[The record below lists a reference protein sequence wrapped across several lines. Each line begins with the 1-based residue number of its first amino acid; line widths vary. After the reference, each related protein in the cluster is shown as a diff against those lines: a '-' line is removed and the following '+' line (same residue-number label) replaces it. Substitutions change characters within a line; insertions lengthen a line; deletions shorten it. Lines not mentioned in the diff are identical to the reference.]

1 MNIRRAQFSDLKF
14 MYDCRNS
21 LSTREMMLSQNY
33 IYYRDHKNWL
43 KKNLNSKTCFIYI
56 GLKKKTKIGVIIY
69 KTNNLF
75 LNADVSIT
83 IHENFRNKG
92 LSARFLKKSIEK
104 FKKDYIFNIN
114 LIAVIKNKNIKSLR
128 IFKKNGFYTYSKKKD
143 LVYLKK
149 VQKIN
154 KEKKIGLII
163 QARQTSKR
171 LPNKVLKKIKGHSI
185 IEILLSR
192 LIRSKEI
199 NLLIVAIPDN
209 KKNDKL
215 YRHLKN
221 LYVEI
226 YRGSE
231 QNVLKR
237 YYETAKFYNL
247 KSIVRITSD
256 CPLLN
261 YKILDRGIKLYN
273 KYRPAY
279 LSNTLPR
286 STPRGFSIEIINF
299 KALEESYF
307 KAKKNYQKEH
317 VNYYIIE
324 NSNFKKINFLYKN
337 SMFSKKNFSVD
348 TKTDYNRVSK
358 VFNKFYPNFH
368 FDLND
373 INKIKNISKL

>member
-1 MNIRRAQFSDLKF
+1 M
-14 MYDCRNS
+14 
-21 LSTREMMLSQNY
+21 
-33 IYYRDHKNWL
+33 
-43 KKNLNSKTCFIYI
+43 
-56 GLKKKTKIGVIIY
+56 
-69 KTNNLF
+69 
-75 LNADVSIT
+75 
-83 IHENFRNKG
+83 
-92 LSARFLKKSIEK
+92 
-104 FKKDYIFNIN
+104 
-114 LIAVIKNKNIKSLR
+114 
-128 IFKKNGFYTYSKKKD
+128 
-143 LVYLKK
+143 
-149 VQKIN
+149 
-154 KEKKIGLII
+154 
-163 QARQTSKR
+163 
-171 LPNKVLKKIKGHSI
+171 
-185 IEILLSR
+185 
-192 LIRSKEI
+192 
-199 NLLIVAIPDN
+199 AIPDN

-307 KAKKNYQKEH
+307 KAKKN
-317 VNYYIIE
+317 
-324 NSNFKKINFLYKN
+324 
-337 SMFSKKNFSVD
+337 
-348 TKTDYNRVSK
+348 
-358 VFNKFYPNFH
+358 
-368 FDLND
+368 
-373 INKIKNISKL
+373 